1 MSKDKKDSNKVEKKE
16 HSINFYV
23 YSLFFLVLFLACL
36 VFAVVSVSI
45 VKNSKGTADDQAE
58 TIATY
63 QFLRAKTLD
72 AESIRHCIDIMR
84 YATDREDIN
93 NAYVKAKGVISQN
106 LMNISNKWNNDVF
119 VVLNDKLDKYYN
131 SVDDLT
137 LLSEQLFNKLHLIY
151 METLNVYTR
160 NNMTPNLEEFSFIK
174 QSMINQILD
183 PQKQNSFIDNLTVL
197 LNNLHKNIQVSGKL
211 EALAD
216 YENLLSRREE
226 FISFL
231 DRSHN
236 IAVISTNEYDSIVTL
251 LEDSI
256 ESISSQVTK
265 EQSDNLAK
273 IWTRVHNDWLFAAI
287 LFVLSCLFLFL
298 ILILV
303 KVFIFSKFINISK
316 ELKRYKETKVFVRTE
331 PGRIR
336 EVNDIYRFILPAIKK
351 ELDLER
357 VSSKVNGGD
366 ISLEAKQA
374 RATLDSMANRNS
386 LITMLFRMNQF
397 PEKSACIV
405 FDVDNLYS
413 VIADLGIENANIV
426 VLKIVSHIKSTLSK
440 QDLFYKIGGDEFVIL
455 KANCTIAQAYRFTWN
470 LLSEIRKLDINVD
483 QNLFKFTISAGVIT
497 RNKFNNGDALTMYN
511 ESLYALEL
519 AKRLGKDRVCT
530 YVKARNLKGEIIIDD
545 DNKVIVREVSE
556 NAKSSK

>member
-45 VKNSKGTADDQAE
+45 VKNSKGAADDQAE

>member
-45 VKNSKGTADDQAE
+45 VKNSKGAADDQAE

-331 PGRIR
+331 LGRIR

>member
-45 VKNSKGTADDQAE
+45 VKNSKGAADDQAE

-119 VVLNDKLDKYYN
+119 VLLNDKLDKYYN

-160 NNMTPNLEEFSFIK
+160 NNMTPNLEEFSFIQ

-197 LNNLHKNIQVSGKL
+197 LNNLHKNIQASGKL